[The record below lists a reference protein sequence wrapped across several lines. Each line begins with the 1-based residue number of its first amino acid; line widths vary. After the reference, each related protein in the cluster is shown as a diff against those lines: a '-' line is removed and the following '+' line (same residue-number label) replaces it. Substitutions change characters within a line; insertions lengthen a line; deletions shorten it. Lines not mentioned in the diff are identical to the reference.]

1 MGSLQAVEKAC
12 PARPQRVKRRIVH
25 SYPPTPSLPR
35 QALVPWPYGEP
46 LRFTT
51 RGITRVTFVNAA
63 ETVRRQCLARTPLAD
78 FFRILLLI
86 HLPREVRYG
95 EGHAAEKGDEEE
107 AGEDDDG
114 ETR

>member
-1 MGSLQAVEKAC
+1 MGTQYMNLQDAQKGR
-12 PARPQRVKRRIVH
+12 PARPQQAKRRIVH

-63 ETVRRQCLARTPLAD
+63 ETVRRPCLARTPLAD
-78 FFRILLLI
+78 FFRILL
-86 HLPREVRYG
+86 EN
-95 EGHAAEKGDEEE
+95 D
-107 AGEDDDG
+107 
-114 ETR
+114 